1 MLSWLWGNGNSFSPL
16 VDVQTCAAIM
26 EVNMEV
32 PQEQKNRYVMRPSH
46 TTWLSHKDCTS
57 FYSEYLLIQVH
68 CSCIDNSQEKGF
80 KRCSWVWGAGM
91 VRKLGMQG
99 LLLPSLSSNREPAS
113 QGTRFGNTGDHLIL
127 RSWDKHKGHEL
138 LSPRDR
144 NAEQWLYAE

>member
-1 MLSWLWGNGNSFSPL
+1 
-16 VDVQTCAAIM
+16 
-26 EVNMEV
+26 
-32 PQEQKNRYVMRPSH
+32 
-46 TTWLSHKDCTS
+46 
-57 FYSEYLLIQVH
+57 
-68 CSCIDNSQEKGF
+68 
-80 KRCSWVWGAGM
+80 M

-144 NAEQWLYAE
+144 NAEQ